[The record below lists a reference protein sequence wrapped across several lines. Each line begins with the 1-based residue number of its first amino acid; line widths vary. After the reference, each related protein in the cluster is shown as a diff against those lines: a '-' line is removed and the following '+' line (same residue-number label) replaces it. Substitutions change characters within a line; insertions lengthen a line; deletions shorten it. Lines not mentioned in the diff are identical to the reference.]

1 MTALVLMTLLACTD
15 KDADDTGGTTDGG
28 APDGGSGDGGTG
40 GTVTQEGCE
49 DRHAAFIAALEAD
62 LAGQDAPGVSA
73 AIMEGGVVTCRV
85 ALGRKHAEGEEVPG
99 VDTLFQLGSTTKMF
113 TSLATLQRVED
124 GGLTLDTTLAQ
135 AYPDSEFAFDDTW
148 NDLVTVEH
156 MLTHQGGFYD
166 YFDWAG
172 SSDDADLAAFHE
184 EVFFPYLWLMNEPGA
199 FWNYSNPNFDVAGLI
214 VEALDDRWFADLM
227 VEDVFQPL
235 GMTRTYMRKEQAVA
249 DGDYATGVGYFFG
262 LNGATDYGPVGID
275 DVPDVASARPA
286 GAGTWSTP
294 TQVLQMARFLV
305 EGDPAVLSDALR
317 QEMTTLRVPLELTA
331 DDAGY
336 GTGILVFPG
345 LTIGDDYYPVPVWE
359 HGGNTLSYSS
369 AFYVLP
375 EQGFAI
381 SILDSGYGSYWPAA
395 LTAAFEDLAGLPTPT
410 TVPEYTFDPAR
421 LDLHT
426 GTYEDTYGF
435 GEMLVTRGGDTLFL
449 ELPLLTSLGY
459 VVEPELEPISSDL
472 WLVYLDGYP
481 YDLTFLGAQDGGQ
494 SRWIRNRAF
503 VGTRF
508 EGKDLAAAPPDRAA
522 VRQALLRARLPQGP
536 RLGPGASLRL
546 R

>member
-1 MTALVLMTLLACTD
+1 MTALILITLLACKD
-15 KDADDTGGTTDGG
+15 KDADDTGGTPDGGATDGG
-28 APDGGSGDGGTG
+28 TADGGTG
-40 GTVTQEGCE
+40 EVVTQAGCE

-62 LAGQDAPGVSA
+62 LADQDMPGVSA

-85 ALGRKHAEGEEVPG
+85 ALGRKHAEGDEVPG

-124 GGLTLDTTLAQ
+124 GALSLDTTLAQ
-135 AYPDSEFAFDDTW
+135 AYPDSEFDFDEAW
-148 NDLVTVEH
+148 NDAVTIEH

-166 YFDWAG
+166 YIDWAG
-172 SSDDADLAAFHE
+172 TDADADLAAFHE
-184 EVFFPYLWLMNEPGA
+184 EVYFPYLWLMNEPGA
-199 FWNYSNPNFDVAGLI
+199 FWNYSNPNFDLAGLI
-214 VEALDDRWFADLM
+214 IEAMDDRWFPDLM

-235 GMTRTYMRKEQAVA
+235 GMTRTFMRKDQAVA
-249 DGDYATGVGYFFG
+249 DGDYATGVGYFVTAG
-262 LNGATDYGPVGID
+262 GGTSYGPVGID
-275 DVPDVASARPA
+275 DVPDAASARPA

-294 TQVLQMARFLV
+294 TQMLEMARFLM

-317 QEMTTLRVPLELTA
+317 QQMTTSLVSLQMTP

-336 GTGILVFPG
+336 GTGIFVYPG
-345 LTIGDDYYPVPVWE
+345 LSIYDDYYPVPVWE

-375 EQGFAI
+375 EQGFAV

-395 LTAAFEDLAGLPTPT
+395 LTVAFEELAGLPAPT
-410 TVPEYTFDPAR
+410 TAPEYEFDPAR
-421 LDLHT
+421 LDLHV
-426 GTYEDTYGF
+426 GTYDDAYNV
-435 GEMLVTRGGDTLFL
+435 GEIIISREGDGLLV
-449 ELPLLTSLGY
+449 EAPLLTSLGY

-472 WLVYLDGYP
+472 WLVYLDGYA
-481 YDLTFLGAQDGGQ
+481 YDLTFLGAEGGGQ

-503 VGTRF
+503 VGTRV

-522 VRQALLRARLPQGP
+522 VRQALLRGRLPQGP
-536 RLGPGASLRL
+536 RLGPVARL
-546 R
+546 PSR